1 MDTLEITVKI
11 TNVSKVGPD
20 LWQVSFTLS
29 SIGRDIKAIDLI
41 KGRDE
46 ATAIAAAWK
55 ALWDRISGCLES
67 PEWESAGKPHA

>member
-1 MDTLEITVKI
+1 MDTLEITAKI
-11 TNVSKVGPD
+11 TRVRKVGPD
-20 LWQVSFTLS
+20 LWEVSFTLT
-29 SIGRDIKAIDLI
+29 SIGRDIKAVDLI

-55 ALWDRISGCLES
+55 ALGDRISGCLES

>member
-11 TNVSKVGPD
+11 TNVSKVGSD

-67 PEWESAGKPHA
+67 PEWVTSRQVV